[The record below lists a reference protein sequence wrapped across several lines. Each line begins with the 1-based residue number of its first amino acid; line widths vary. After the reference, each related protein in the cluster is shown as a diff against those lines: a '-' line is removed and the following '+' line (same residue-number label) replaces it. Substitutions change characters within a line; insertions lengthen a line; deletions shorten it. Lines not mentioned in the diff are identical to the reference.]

1 MLTVILNAV
10 AVVML
15 LTCLWF
21 VYEVVSAIRDGRQ
34 GATKEAE
41 DERKAVI
48 F

>member
-10 AVVML
+10 VVML

>member
-10 AVVML
+10 VVML
-15 LTCLWF
+15 LTGIWF
-21 VYEVVSAIRDGRQ
+21 VYEVVMAIRDGRR

>member
-10 AVVML
+10 VVML

-21 VYEVVSAIRDGRQ
+21 VYDVITAIHDGRR